1 MDKINEHNNIIIV
14 EDDSAIRD
22 ELEQLLIRYGYNVE
36 APCEFNNVVEYC
48 LNCKA
53 DIILLDINLPF
64 FDGFYI
70 CREIRK
76 SSDIPIIVVTSR
88 DTEVDELISMN
99 LGADD
104 FITKPYNTNILL
116 ARISSILKR
125 TYKSSPVNDILSYN
139 DLSVN
144 LSTGTMEHKG
154 DSIELTKNELRII
167 AHLIKHRGSIVPRE
181 DLMENLWD
189 SEIFIDDNTLSV
201 NITRLRK
208 KLDCYGLYDI
218 IETKRGI
225 GYIIK

>member
-1 MDKINEHNNIIIV
+1 MNKENEHNNIIII
-14 EDDSAIRD
+14 EDDSAIRN
-22 ELEQLLIRYGYNVE
+22 ELEELLIRYGYNVE
-36 APCEFNNVVEYC
+36 APYEFNNVVEYC

-125 TYKSSPVNDILSYN
+125 TYKSSLVNDILSYN
-139 DLSVN
+139 DLNVN
-144 LSTGTMEHKG
+144 LSTGTMEYKG
-154 DSIELTKNELRII
+154 ESIELTKNELRII
-167 AHLIKHRGSIVPRE
+167 SHLIKNRGNMVTRE

-208 KLDCYGLYDI
+208 KLNYYGLHDI